1 MAVEISNFLL
11 AWAKV
16 TEDGA
21 GGYVWRGDGITS
33 IQRTGAGEFSV
44 FLGPRTI
51 DPSRTVWEATSEE
64 AANGDG
70 CYCVLSYQTI
80 NQLDLNVYQDD
91 GAAPPALTDPQGFS
105 LRVTVMNVEAVP
117 VAVA

>member
-1 MAVEISNFLL
+1 MAIEIPNILL

-21 GGYVWRGDGITS
+21 GGYVWRGEGLTS
-33 IQRTGAGEFSV
+33 ITRTGAGEFSI

-51 DPSRTVWEATSEE
+51 DGSRSVWEATSEE
-64 AANGDG
+64 TAGGDG
-70 CYCVLSYQTI
+70 TYCVLSFQTI
-80 NQLDLNVYQDD
+80 NQLDLNVYSDD
-91 GAAPPALTDPQGFS
+91 GVNPPALTDPQGFS
-105 LRVTVMNVEAVP
+105 VRVTVMNVEAQP